1 MNTSNDKLQSN
12 HLISR
17 HSSSDDI
24 YICSLS
30 RRRHSPTIM
39 STVPTSLTNI
49 FSSSL
54 FVLILFV
61 IISLRSTD
69 CQVIPNRTPIL
80 ENNFKIVSVPK
91 IPTTELDTIIDQA
104 ILNVKRRHEV
114 VEPSILSSGAVA
126 VPGTPGWFVAAS
138 SRTKVI
144 AKNYSREALVS
155 EEVSKIIANTYRLNR
170 DQILYGLP
178 SIDLRA
184 TSIGGTCPRIG
195 LAFPCFPGKYRSY
208 SGHCNN
214 VQNPDWGSA
223 TMGYLRFVGPY
234 YADGVSLPRRTIAGD
249 ELPSP
254 REVSLTIHGSGDAY
268 LLDSGVNEEPEHPH
282 VTTLTAF
289 FAEFITHD
297 ISHSAQSAGHRG
309 HRIKCCGVNDE
320 MMHPECYPIYFPL
333 DDPVFKASDT
343 TVSSTLSVNN
353 RQARNNRLSSVSRDS
368 VSGATGACMEYVR
381 TCSALKMGCTLGA
394 REQINQVSSFIDGSV
409 IYGSSEEEVRQLRS
423 FKGGELKSQQ
433 VPLLKKTAAGSRSRE
448 LLQSADSTVDCRS
461 NDKKKSCF
469 RSGDIRVNENVGLT
483 LMHTLWMREHNRVAR
498 KLSMINSHWEDS
510 QIFEETR
517 RIIGA
522 QLQHITYSELLPALL
537 GEEVIDE
544 YGLRLE
550 SESFFTKYDID
561 TNPGVENSIASS
573 VLPGVIYS
581 MMPTR
586 LERYSSQL
594 KMLGIR
600 KMGDTYFNPSDL
612 YDENKFDEYLMG
624 LISQNAH
631 DSDLLVSNEP
641 MATRSGEAFDL
652 ISLIIQQGR
661 DHGIP
666 GYLEFRKM
674 CKITPDVRKFD
685 DLQGIMNV
693 TIVNK
698 LTKLFK

>member
-1 MNTSNDKLQSN
+1 MNK
-12 HLISR
+12 
-17 HSSSDDI
+17 
-24 YICSLS
+24 
-30 RRRHSPTIM
+30 
-39 STVPTSLTNI
+39 
-49 FSSSL
+49 
-54 FVLILFV
+54 
-61 IISLRSTD
+61 
-69 CQVIPNRTPIL
+69 
-80 ENNFKIVSVPK
+80 FKIVSVPK
-91 IPTTELDTIIDQA
+91 IPASELDTIIEQA
-104 ILNVKRRHEV
+104 MLNIKRRHEV
-114 VEPSILSSGAVA
+114 TEPTILSSGAVA

-155 EEVSKIIANTYRLNR
+155 EEVSKIIANHYRLNR

-234 YADGVSLPRRTIAGD
+234 YADGVSLPRRSIAGD

-254 REVSLTIHGSGDAY
+254 REVSLAIHGSADAY
-268 LLDSGVNEEPEHPH
+268 TLDGEANLVEAEHPH

-289 FAEFITHD
+289 FAEFIAHD

-309 HRIKCCGVNDE
+309 HRIKCCGLNRE
-320 MMHPECYPIYFPL
+320 MMHPECFPIYFPV
-333 DDPVFKASDT
+333 DDPVFKPADPVSAAASSNVPVT
-343 TVSSTLSVNN
+343 SN
-353 RQARNNRLSSVSRDS
+353 RQSRSSRLTSAASSRSNDPS
-368 VSGATGACMEYVR
+368 LTSGACMEYVR
-381 TCSALKMGCTLGA
+381 TCPALKMGCTLGA

-423 FKGGELKSQQ
+423 FKGGELKSQV
-433 VPLLKKTAAGSRSRE
+433 VPFVKKNANGRSRE
-448 LLQSADSTVDCRS
+448 LLQSADSIVDCRS
-461 NDKKKSCF
+461 SDKRRACF
-469 RSGDIRVNENVGLT
+469 KSGDIRVNENVGLT
-483 LMHTLWMREHNRVAR
+483 LMHTIWMREHNRIAR
-498 KLSMINSHWEDS
+498 QLAAINPHWEDS

-522 QLQHITYSELLPALL
+522 ELQHISYNELLPALL

-550 SESFFTKYDID
+550 TEAFYTKYDID

-594 KMLGIR
+594 KMLGVR

-631 DSDLLVSNEP
+631 DPDLRLSNEP
-641 MATRSGEAFDL
+641 MATRTGEAFDL

-674 CKITPDVRKFD
+674 CKITPDVKKFD
-685 DLQGIMNV
+685 DLDTIMNAT
-693 TIVNK
+693 TIAK
-698 LTKLFK
+698 LAKLFK